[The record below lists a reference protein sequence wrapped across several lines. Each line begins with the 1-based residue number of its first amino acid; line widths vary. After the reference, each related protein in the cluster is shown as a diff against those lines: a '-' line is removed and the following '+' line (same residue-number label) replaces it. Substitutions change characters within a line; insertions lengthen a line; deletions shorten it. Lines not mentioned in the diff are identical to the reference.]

1 MKRMKLLG
9 WGVFCAVLVA
19 VAAYFYA
26 FRLAGPREREDEP
39 RQIEFLI
46 GMSQANLT
54 EPWRITMN
62 QDIERAAA
70 LHDNLRVIF
79 TNGSQDI
86 QRQNNE
92 QKRQEDIQRQIADI
106 RRLMGYGIDLLVVS
120 PIDGEALRPVISEVF
135 QKIPVI
141 VLDRDV
147 RGEEYTLFIGPDNYK
162 IGQMAGGAVLRLLG
176 NRGGRVLEILGV
188 NGSPPVAERSAGFR
202 DAISGHPNVVVAAQ
216 LEANWMQDQ
225 AEDRTKEYVV
235 ENPGVVDVVFAQ
247 NDAMAYGAYVA
258 MNKLRVEGV
267 RYVGVDGLDGR
278 GGGRELVRDGV
289 LDATFYCPTGGEQA
303 IEYALRILR
312 GEQDLPRELILEPA
326 EITVDALVGLV
337 PSSRV
342 LVPLLPAC

>member
-1 MKRMKLLG
+1 MKRLVVLKWLALGAALLG
-9 WGVFCAVLVA
+9 ALVA
-19 VAAYFYA
+19 LYA
-26 FRLAGPREREDEP
+26 FTLSGPQKDEDAP
-39 RQIEFLI
+39 RPIEFLI

-70 LHDNLRVIF
+70 MHDNLRVIF
-79 TNGSQDI
+79 TNASQDI
-86 QRQNNE
+86 QRQDNE
-92 QKRQEDIQRQIADI
+92 QKRQEDIRRQIADI

-120 PIDGEALRPVISEVF
+120 PIDGEALRPLISEVYRE
-135 QKIPVI
+135 IPVI

-162 IGQMAGGAVLRLLG
+162 IGQMAGSATLRLLG
-176 NRGGRVLEILGV
+176 GEGSRVLEILGV

-202 DAISGHPNVVVAAQ
+202 DAIRANPSVVVTAQ
-216 LEANWMQDQ
+216 LVANWMQDQ
-225 AEDRTKEYVV
+225 AEDRTKEYIV

-278 GGGRELVRDGV
+278 GGGREMVRNGV

-303 IEYALRILR
+303 IEYALNILR
-312 GEQDLPRELILEPA
+312 GETGLPRELILDPM
-326 EITVDALVGLV
+326 EITADTSGERPDAA
-337 PSSRV
+337 PSS
-342 LVPLLPAC
+342 

>member
-1 MKRMKLLG
+1 MRRLAVLK
-9 WGVFCAVLVA
+9 WGVFCAVLLC
-19 VAAYFYA
+19 AAAALYA
-26 FRLAGPREREDEP
+26 LVLSGPRADEDAP

-62 QDIERAAA
+62 QDIERAAG

-79 TNGSQDI
+79 TNASQDI
-86 QRQNNE
+86 QRQDNE
-92 QKRQEDIQRQIADI
+92 QKRQEDIRRQIADI

-120 PIDGEALRPVISEVF
+120 PIDGEALRPVISEVY

-162 IGQMAGGAVLRLLG
+162 IGQLAGGATLRLLSG
-176 NRGGRVLEILGV
+176 QGGRVLEILGV

-216 LEANWMQDQ
+216 LVANWMQDQ
-225 AEDRTKEYVV
+225 AEDRAKEYLV
-235 ENPGVVDVVFAQ
+235 ENPGVVDVVVAQ

-278 GGGRELVRDGV
+278 GGGKEMVRNGV
-289 LDATFYCPTGGEQA
+289 LDVTFYCPTGGEQA
-303 IEYALRILR
+303 IEYALRILQ
-312 GEQDLPRELILEPA
+312 GEAGLPRELIQDPI
-326 EITVDALVGLV
+326 EITADTSDKLSDAA
-337 PSSRV
+337 PSQS
-342 LVPLLPAC
+342 

>member
-1 MKRMKLLG
+1 MKRFVVLKWLALCAALLG
-9 WGVFCAVLVA
+9 AL
-19 VAAYFYA
+19 AALYA
-26 FRLAGPREREDEP
+26 FTLSGPKKDEDAP
-39 RQIEFLI
+39 RPIEFLI

-62 QDIERAAA
+62 QDIVRAAA
-70 LHDNLRVIF
+70 KYDNLRVIF
-79 TNGSQDI
+79 TNASQDI
-86 QRQNNE
+86 QPQDTE
-92 QKRQEDIQRQIADI
+92 QKRQEEIRRQIADI

-120 PIDGEALRPVISEVF
+120 PIDGEALRPLISEVY

-162 IGQMAGGAVLRLLG
+162 IGQMAGSATLRLLG
-176 NRGGRVLEILGV
+176 GEGSRVLEILGV

-202 DAISGHPNVVVAAQ
+202 DAISANPSVVVTAQ
-216 LEANWMQDQ
+216 LVANWMQDQ
-225 AEDRTKEYVV
+225 AEDRTKEYIV

-258 MNKLRVEGV
+258 MNKLRVDGV

-278 GGGRELVRDGV
+278 GGGREMVRNGV

-312 GEQDLPRELILEPA
+312 GETGLPRELILDPM
-326 EITVDALVGLV
+326 EITADTSGERLGGA
-337 PSSRV
+337 PSS
-342 LVPLLPAC
+342 

>member
-1 MKRMKLLG
+1 MKRLAVLK
-9 WGVFCAVLVA
+9 WGAFCAVLLC
-19 VAAYFYA
+19 AAAALYA
-26 FRLAGPREREDEP
+26 LVLPGPQSDEDAP

-62 QDIERAAA
+62 QDIEREAG

-79 TNGSQDI
+79 TNASQDI
-86 QRQNNE
+86 QRQDNE
-92 QKRQEDIQRQIADI
+92 QKRQEDIRRQIADI

-120 PIDGEALRPVISEVF
+120 PIDGEALRPVISEVY

-162 IGQMAGGAVLRLLG
+162 IGQMAGGATIRLLG
-176 NRGGRVLEILGV
+176 DQGGRVLEILGV

-216 LEANWMQDQ
+216 LVANWMQDQ
-225 AEDRTKEYVV
+225 AEDRVKEYLV
-235 ENPGVVDVVFAQ
+235 ENPGVVDVVVAQ
-247 NDAMAYGAYVA
+247 NDSMAYGAYVA

-278 GGGRELVRDGV
+278 GGGKEMVRNGV

-303 IEYALRILR
+303 IEYALRILQ
-312 GEQDLPRELILEPA
+312 GEAGLPRELILDPI
-326 EITVDALVGLV
+326 EITADTSGELTDTA
-337 PSSRV
+337 
-342 LVPLLPAC
+342 PL

>member
-1 MKRMKLLG
+1 MSRRARFRRGMLAAAL
-9 WGVFCAVLVA
+9 FA
-19 VAAYFYA
+19 VAAAVCGFLT
-26 FRLAGPREREDEP
+26 FGSRGGEDEP

-62 QDIERAAA
+62 QDIQRAAA

-79 TNGSQDI
+79 TNASQDI
-86 QRQNNE
+86 QRQDNE
-92 QKRQEDIQRQIADI
+92 QKRQEDIRRQIADI

-120 PIDGEALRPVISEVF
+120 PIDGEALRPVIGEVF
-135 QKIPVI
+135 REIPVI

-147 RGEEYTLFIGPDNYK
+147 RGDAYTLFIGPDNHE
-162 IGQMAGGAVLRLLG
+162 IGRMAGGTVLRLLG
-176 NRGGRVLEILGV
+176 DGGGRVLEILGV

-202 DAISGHPNVVVAAQ
+202 AAISGQSNVVVAAQ
-216 LEANWMQDQ
+216 LVANWMQDQ
-225 AEDRTKEYVV
+225 AEDRTKEYLV

-258 MNKLRVEGV
+258 VNKLRVEGV

-278 GGGRELVRDGV
+278 GGGRDMVREGV

-303 IEYALRILR
+303 IEYALRILQ
-312 GEQDLPRELILEPA
+312 GEKDLPRKLILDPI
-326 EITVDALVGLV
+326 EITRENPREAA
-337 PSSRV
+337 S
-342 LVPLLPAC
+342 PAP